1 MPDVRLFSYGTLRQ
15 PEVQLATFGRR
26 LDGHPD
32 AVTGY
37 RVDTVTI
44 TDPGVVATSGSDRHP
59 VLVAAGDPGAA
70 VEGTVLAI
78 TARELVA
85 ADAYEV
91 DAYERVEVPLRLHN
105 AGADPWLKSPKAR
118 SARKNRGKV
127 SR

>member
-91 DAYERVEVPLRLHN
+91 DAYERVEVPLRGGGVAWAYVL
-105 AGADPWLKSPKAR
+105 AGRPR
-118 SARKNRGKV
+118 SEPGAPERPV
-127 SR
+127 A